1 MSAGVRAFFL
11 SGQKIRFDGID
22 RISGNKRY
30 KAVSK
35 TQDQAE
41 RQMTAIP
48 RTAPGSHIDFQIA
61 PTVTAIGAMSAPQKS
76 ASVDTVEPETLNSEG
91 LLDMLSVDFAR
102 ALKDLSA
109 VLNDLKR
116 LAALGDLPIEL
127 QGRSTIRVRFS
138 GCDAEM
144 VERLCDEVGVQRG
157 RVIQDEDFDLR
168 AGTDLALRFP
178 FAPSVPASRETDYF
192 YRDEPSQVP
201 EQVEWMGMM
210 SSENKTPSSRR
221 SSQAFFLEDVDMLGS
236 NPWKSPPPSE
246 FSSINISDL
255 GDRAFFPELS
265 SAGISESTS
274 GYDSASGIHRFIAE
288 CDQLR

>member
-22 RISGNKRY
+22 QISGNKRY

-48 RTAPGSHIDFQIA
+48 RIAPGSQIDFQIA
-61 PTVTAIGAMSAPQKS
+61 PTITAIGAMSAPQKS
-76 ASVDTVEPETLNSEG
+76 ASVGAVEPETLNSEG

-127 QGRSTIRVRFS
+127 QGRSTIRVRFP

-157 RVIQDEDFDLR
+157 RIIQDEDFDLR

-201 EQVEWMGMM
+201 EQVDWMGMM
-210 SSENKTPSSRR
+210 SSENKTPSSSR
-221 SSQAFFLEDVDMLGS
+221 SSQAFFLEDVDT

-255 GDRAFFPELS
+255 GDRAFFAEFS

-274 GYDSASGIHRFIAE
+274 RYESASGINRFIAE